1 MNYFVNY
8 GISLIDGSKIDC
20 NDPTV
25 ACVSI
30 KNLFWIRPFII
41 FPEIKFNILKDE
53 IKRNLPSVKINP
65 KDLYIHIR
73 SGNIFKRAHPFYAQP
88 PFCFYQKVL
97 ENFKFRKI
105 YIIAVNDN
113 NPMIKKLLTE
123 FPNISYKKNSLV
135 LDMSYL
141 SHAYYLVNSV
151 STFAEANIKLN
162 DNLKILWEYDLIRSS
177 EKILYLRYDFFYV
190 ERKFIIY
197 QMKPSDYY
205 RDEMF
210 VWKKS
215 RHQIQLMLKEKCKND
230 FTIIKPNI

>member
-1 MNYFVNY
+1 MIDINNIMNYCEALGCKNIY
-8 GISLIDGSKIDC
+8 LNQSYNWHIKNTIITKKYNISLIDGSKIDC

-135 LDMSYL
+135 LDMSY
-141 SHAYYLVNSV
+141 
-151 STFAEANIKLN
+151 
-162 DNLKILWEYDLIRSS
+162 
-177 EKILYLRYDFFYV
+177 
-190 ERKFIIY
+190 
-197 QMKPSDYY
+197 
-205 RDEMF
+205 
-210 VWKKS
+210 
-215 RHQIQLMLKEKCKND
+215 
-230 FTIIKPNI
+230 